1 MLRHLSRLMK
11 GAGILLI
18 IIACVLLGMSLYRQ
32 YNASASSGATDTN
45 GNTSPS
51 YLYTLTI
58 PDQSLILPVE
68 DNSKEASIS
77 SPVVLSKSDSLIII
91 KGTDA
96 LYEELSKIKKGAR
109 IILTDQKGVVSLYQY
124 TGSRT
129 VAETDMISSKNGESL
144 ILAFSTDGDQATLM
158 AFDLILMNSDEADT

>member
-1 MLRHLSRLMK
+1 MLKHLSRLMK

-18 IIACVLLGMSLYRQ
+18 IIACVMLGMNLYRQ
-32 YNASASSGATDTN
+32 YNASASAGTTDTN
-45 GNTSPS
+45 GDTSPS

-58 PDQSLILPVE
+58 PDQSLILPVGE
-68 DNSKEASIS
+68 NSEESSIS

-96 LYEELSKIKKGAR
+96 LYEELSKIRKGVR

-129 VAETDMISSKNGESL
+129 IAETDTISSKNGESL

-158 AFDLILMNSDEADT
+158 AFDLILMNSDETDI

>member
-1 MLRHLSRLMK
+1 MK
-11 GAGILLI
+11 GAGILLV
-18 IIACVLLGMSLYRQ
+18 IIACVMLGMNLYRQ
-32 YNASASSGATDTN
+32 YNASASAGTTDSE

-68 DNSKEASIS
+68 EDTEEATGNSV
-77 SPVVLSKSDSLIII
+77 VVLSKSDSLIIL

-96 LYEELSKIKKGAR
+96 LYEELSGIKKGSR
-109 IILTDQKGVVSLYQY
+109 ILLTDQKGVVSLYQY
-124 TGSRT
+124 TWSRT
-129 VAETDMISSKNGESL
+129 VAETDTISSKNGESL
-144 ILAFSTDGDQATLM
+144 ILAFSTVGDQATLM